1 MRKGILCSIVVL
13 LTTASMALAQA
24 PVVQYDP
31 VDAGTG
37 NQSWFGGEYLLW
49 WLKKSPEPVPLL
61 VAIPPTVPMLTGP
74 ATSAL
79 FQPGTQVV
87 LGGSAIPSEAQ
98 SGARFTVGS
107 WLDADRVF
115 GVEGN
120 YLFLTRRTT
129 SQTITSPGPP
139 NGPNLTTP
147 FLSIAAPPN
156 LPAGV
161 FESQDTIAFK
171 GSTGTAT
178 LSSTSS
184 LQGAEMN
191 GLINL
196 AAADRLQLAL
206 LGGFRWFNLHESLD
220 RGSSQVRDT
229 DLVKFPPL
237 GEFVTTLD
245 QFDTRNDFYGGQ
257 LGARLAYEGTRFSIS
272 ATAKVALGDVHE
284 AVNIKG
290 ESILNV
296 AGLNGPLKE
305 MMLVPVMTVPGGVFA
320 QPTNIGHYSRNRFA
334 VAPEATFRVGY
345 NLTEWA
351 QLFVGYDFLYIDHV
365 ARPGDQIDRGINQTQ
380 LLALTGL
387 PAPGLVG
394 PARPAFV
401 FQDSS
406 FWAQGISFGLAFRF

>member
-1 MRKGILCSIVVL
+1 MRKGILWSSVVL
-13 LTTASMALAQA
+13 LTTASMALAQE
-24 PVVQYDP
+24 PVVQYDY

-37 NQSWFGGEYLLW
+37 NQFWFGGEYLLW
-49 WLKKSPEPVPLL
+49 WLNKSPEPVPLL
-61 VAIPPTVPMLTGP
+61 VAVPPADLKLTGP

-79 FQPGTQVV
+79 NQPGTQVV
-87 LGGSAIPSEAQ
+87 LGGSAFPTEAQ
-98 SGARFTVGS
+98 SGARFTIGS

-120 YLFLTRRTT
+120 YLFLDRRTT
-129 SQTITSPGPP
+129 SQTVTSPGPP
-139 NGPNLTTP
+139 YGPSLTTP
-147 FLSIAAPPN
+147 FLSISAPPK
-156 LPAGV
+156 LSAGV
-161 FESQDTIAFK
+161 FESQDTIAFM

-184 LQGAEMN
+184 LQGAELN

-196 AAADRLQLAL
+196 AGADQLQLAL
-206 LGGFRWFNLHESLD
+206 LGGFRWVNLHESLD

-257 LGARLAYEGTRFSIS
+257 VGARLSYEGARFSVS
-272 ATAKVALGDVHE
+272 ATAKVALGDVNE
-284 AVNIKG
+284 VVNIKG

-296 AGLNGPLKE
+296 TGLNGPAAGMK
-305 MMLVPVMTVPGGVFA
+305 LVPVTTLPGGVFA

-334 VAPEATFRVGY
+334 VAPEATFRLGY

-387 PAPGLVG
+387 PAPALVG
-394 PARPAFV
+394 PARPAFA